1 MNIYTTSVYQK
12 KGSFGLKTV
21 YSIQSK
27 IKATFERGPYF
38 YNFEAGHWDKGQ
50 EKCFKID
57 DTF

>member
-1 MNIYTTSVYQK
+1 MNIYITSVYQ

-27 IKATFERGPYF
+27 IKATFVRGPYF
-38 YNFEAGHWDKGQ
+38 YNFGAGHEDKRQ